1 MEDKIII
8 LQRFLKD
15 LQPHPASKKWASGEG
30 SSSGSTFGSSSSHSP
45 QHRRAWQI
53 FVNNKSPTLKHEKRI
68 SLEIVCHDKY
78 SYSSPENFIQCVV
91 NISKGNRALPKFSV
105 REKSLSGHLDQSLVF
120 LLLRCRNSEK
130 WNNFMLDHKS
140 QVQKQTWVGQSRW
153 QHRRKVLSARWPSAG
168 NEDMLRP
175 KGFSMSPWVEMVS
188 WVVKFGFK
196 VKVFYPKCQLIYMN
210 PYMRW

>member
-1 MEDKIII
+1 MSCLQEHTIDWFQGGSHNLSICLLRIDKRFNWNLMEDKIII

-105 REKSLSGHLDQSLVF
+105 GEKSLSGHLDQSLVF

-130 WNNFMLDHKS
+130 S
-140 QVQKQTWVGQSRW
+140 
-153 QHRRKVLSARWPSAG
+153 
-168 NEDMLRP
+168 
-175 KGFSMSPWVEMVS
+175 EMKPLYA
-188 WVVKFGFK
+188 W
-196 VKVFYPKCQLIYMN
+196 
-210 PYMRW
+210 